1 MNEKNDKKKL
11 KDVKLPLINSNRK
24 NNIKSIKTATNKNK
38 DTSSLSILSQNSLKA
53 NSVKSSNLD
62 KKPQNKEDIK
72 SNTFNSAMNKS
83 ILRPN
88 TNTNIN
94 KSKSK
99 TNNKTDDKINEI
111 INDVNNS
118 RNIKAK
124 VNSNNINNMN
134 SFNSSETSNL
144 KEKELNKIQK
154 KLTNKKKKY
163 KFKIYKPLNPLLAPH
178 EDMSFLKDNSSKEKF
193 FNDIKNEPLR
203 ITKGK
208 FDKIKKRRIE
218 RLEKE
223 KKQIE
228 YSNRQIMNDIKG
240 QNSIIKSREIVL
252 NGILNSIKDSRNKI
266 SQKNAQ
272 KILEEGGMIEA
283 YKYLI
288 KNLCK
293 NGMPEG
299 NVYDYCSDFIK
310 NFERVWQKIKFRMLN
325 KEIEEHFKKEKES
338 LIKKNENNRSNIF
351 YKALEQR
358 EEIRFIKKLDK
369 SRSSLRII
377 KRYQIQGNEINKN
390 NMIITNIG
398 NNKKS
403 SVNNNISNKKEGNK
417 SINLINEIKS
427 IKTLERKNTNKTSL
441 SEQNLENIQLN
452 NLLSKK
458 NSLASNKVTFNIKLK
473 KNEDEEKQS
482 EEMKLNQEKEKKK
495 VKEKSKE
502 KSKENSKEKSKEKSK
517 EIKKENEKVEN
528 EINSKNPT
536 IINSKNN
543 EIKDKEIQKDK
554 KKPAIKKDKKGKI
567 KIDDKSGK

>member
-1 MNEKNDKKKL
+1 MNEKNDKKKI

-24 NNIKSIKTATNKNK
+24 NNIKPIKTSTNKNK
-38 DTSSLSILSQNSLKA
+38 DTSTLSILSQNSLKA

-72 SNTFNSAMNKS
+72 SNTFNSAMNKN

-99 TNNKTDDKINEI
+99 INNKTGDKINEI

-118 RNIKAK
+118 RNIKTK

-134 SFNSSETSNL
+134 SFNSSATSNP
-144 KEKELNKIQK
+144 KELNQIQK
-154 KLTNKKKKY
+154 EVTNRKKKY

-178 EDMSFLKDNSSKEKF
+178 EDMSFFKDNSSKEKF
-193 FNDIKNEPLR
+193 FNDIKNELPR
-203 ITKGK
+203 MTKK
-208 FDKIKKRRIE
+208 DLDKIKNKRIK
-218 RLEKE
+218 RLERE
-223 KKQIE
+223 KKQME
-228 YSNRQIMNDIKG
+228 NSNRQIMNDIKG

-252 NGILNSIKDSRNKI
+252 SNILNSINDSRYKI

-272 KILEEGGMIEA
+272 KILEEGGIIEA

-299 NVYDYCSDFIK
+299 NVYDYCADFIK
-310 NFERVWQKIKFRMLN
+310 NFERVWQKIKFRMKI
-325 KEIEEHFKKEKES
+325 KEVEEHFKKKKEK
-338 LIKKNENNRSNIF
+338 LIKENENNSSNKV

-358 EEIRFIKKLDK
+358 EELRFIKKFDK

-390 NMIITNIG
+390 NAMITNIG
-398 NNKKS
+398 NNEKS
-403 SVNNNISNKKEGNK
+403 SVNNNNISNKKEGNK
-417 SINLINEIKS
+417 SINLINELKS

-441 SEQNLENIQLN
+441 SEQNLGNF

-473 KNEDEEKQS
+473 KNEDEEKQN
-482 EEMKLNQEKEKKK
+482 EKIKLNQEKEKEKQKKK

-502 KSKENSKEKSKEKSK
+502 KKKD
-517 EIKKENEKVEN
+517 IKKENEKIEN

-554 KKPAIKKDKKGKI
+554 KKPAVKKDKKGKI
-567 KIDDKSGK
+567 KIYDNSGK